1 MFGSM
6 ALARDYGQR
15 RGRLILFQR
24 HLKNYQSGISM
35 EAQRVKQRDPTLT
48 YTFIPLPFIETHFVW
63 VITNW
68 LCVKL
73 TSTTRNQQKLTTGK
87 VVTKQCKGVWNK
99 NHGLA

>member
-1 MFGSM
+1 
-6 ALARDYGQR
+6 
-15 RGRLILFQR
+15 
-24 HLKNYQSGISM
+24 M

-87 VVTKQCKGVWNK
+87 VVTKQCKGNNFSLVEAK
-99 NHGLA
+99 DAPALFEIL